1 MKITRRL
8 LVEKLE
14 ELLTDEFDSSELVY
28 ETDEELFNR
37 IVQVTQY
44 YKQRYEELEDEYNEL
59 MYLTSEKK
67 AITHKI

>member
-1 MKITRRL
+1 MKITRRF

-37 IVQVTQY
+37 ILQVVQY
-44 YKQRYEELEDEYNEL
+44 YKQRYEQLEDEYNEL

-67 AITHKI
+67 